1 VQAKGKTS
9 EAITRLCQL
18 APPTATLLELDEEGA
33 VLGEREVPTDL
44 VHRGDVL
51 KVLPGARIPTDGGVL
66 EGSSYADES
75 MLTGE
80 SGERRRLAGK
90 GGGGG
95 AGMPLGLW
103 GPAGVVKESAQG
115 VWCVVVWAR
124 ARCTTDRSTLASPP
138 RAPRLAP
145 AQPPS

>member
-1 VQAKGKTS
+1 MTGAYQPTDFFETAAMLITLVLMGKYLESAAKGKTS

-95 AGMPLGLW
+95 LACLWDFGALPGL
-103 GPAGVVKESAQG
+103 
-115 VWCVVVWAR
+115 
-124 ARCTTDRSTLASPP
+124 
-138 RAPRLAP
+138 
-145 AQPPS
+145 